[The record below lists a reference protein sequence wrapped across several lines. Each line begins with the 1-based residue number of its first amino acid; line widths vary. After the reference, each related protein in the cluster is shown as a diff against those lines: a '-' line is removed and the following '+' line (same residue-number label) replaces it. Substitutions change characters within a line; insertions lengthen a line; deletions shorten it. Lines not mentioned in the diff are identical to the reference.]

1 MTLTKRLLLLALISV
16 LPAIVM
22 WTYTEVSLRR
32 AREAEVNDIV
42 MRQARVAGSEIERIF
57 DGIHSLLIAVD
68 EAPSIRSFV
77 TPACSSYLHSL
88 QEKVPYLM
96 AFVALDLEGRVRCV
110 HGPLPGGDYRFN
122 NRPYFRD
129 AVRTEGF
136 VVGTY
141 TPEFTE
147 GGIGAHPV
155 LPLALPI
162 RDDDGR
168 ITGVIATALDL
179 RWLNQKLKER
189 VIPADGSV
197 TVADRNGIIL
207 AREPLPERFIGTR
220 IPEPFM
226 KYVNDAEMGSFE
238 TVSQDGVKRI
248 LGYIPLNLP
257 PKDLYISAG
266 LSSKAAF
273 VTINRAANRG
283 FMLIA
288 AGLILSLSVSWLLS
302 RAFITRPFEMMT
314 DAVRAWR
321 RGNYLARIDLP
332 GSPGE
337 LGLLANAFNDLMD
350 DVAERQKALQ
360 ASEERA
366 RLALEAGHMGTWW
379 YDHVKGV
386 GGWSSQAALLLGL
399 PPERTTVTVSEWR
412 ELVHP
417 DDVDEVFEK
426 LRNAVSGDG
435 DYEDE
440 YRVQHSSGEIRWI
453 SAKGRV
459 FFNSARKPVYFVGIF
474 QDITARKRAEDQQRF
489 LLDELN
495 HRVKNTLTTV
505 QSIATQTLR
514 SATGPASFKEAFEG
528 RLLALSKTHDLLTRN
543 SWREADLH
551 DLAKQELAPYRK
563 SHDDRVVVDG
573 PAVNLPARY
582 AINLGLVLHELV
594 TNAAKYGALSSPS
607 GHVAL
612 TWSIVDHSDRPP
624 QLRLHWSES
633 GGPPVEKPTSGLRL
647 AAHSPQHRGRAR
659 RLHRHQLR
667 ARGRVLRRLGAPA
680 GADYRSMKDSRR
692 SRRGP

>member
-42 MRQARVAGSEIERIF
+42 IRQARVAGSEIERIF
-57 DGIHSLLIAVD
+57 DGIESLLIAVD
-68 EAPSIRSFV
+68 EAPSIRTFS
-77 TPACSSYLHSL
+77 TPSCSAYLRSL
-88 QEKVPYLM
+88 QLKVPYLL
-96 AFVALDLEGRVRCV
+96 AFVALDLEGRVRCQ
-110 HGPLPGGDYRFN
+110 HAQLPGGDLRFS
-122 NRPYFRD
+122 NRSYFQD
-129 AVRTEGF
+129 VLRTQGF
-136 VVGTY
+136 VVGIY

-179 RWLNQKLKER
+179 RWLDQKLKER
-189 VIPADGSV
+189 VIPAGGSV
-197 TVADRNGIIL
+197 TIADRNGIIL
-207 AREPLPERFIGTR
+207 AREPFPERFIGTR

-226 KYVNDAEMGSFE
+226 RYVNDTNIGSFE
-238 TVSQDGVKRI
+238 TVSQDGVRRI
-248 LGYIPLNLP
+248 IGYIPLGLP
-257 PKDLYISAG
+257 PRDLYISAG

-273 VTINRAANRG
+273 ETINRAATRG

-288 AGLILSLSVSWLLS
+288 AGLVLSLSLSWLLS
-302 RAFITRPFEMMT
+302 RAFITRPFDIMT

-337 LGLLANAFNDLMD
+337 LGVLAHAFNDLMD

-379 YDHVKGV
+379 YDHVRGT

-399 PPERTTVTVSEWR
+399 PSERTAVSIAEWR

-417 DDVDEVFEK
+417 DDVDEVFDR
-426 LRNAVSGDG
+426 LRGAVLGDG
-435 DYEDE
+435 EYEDE
-440 YRVQHSSGEIRWI
+440 YRVRHPDGEVRWI
-453 SAKGRV
+453 NSKGRV

-474 QDITARKRAEDQQRF
+474 QDVTARKQAEDQQRF

-495 HRVKNTLTTV
+495 HRVKNTLATV
-505 QSIATQTLR
+505 QSIAAQTLR
-514 SATGPASFKEAFEG
+514 SASSPAAFRDAFEG

-543 SWREADLH
+543 SWRDADLH
-551 DLAKQELAPYRK
+551 ELAKQELAPYRRNN
-563 SHDDRVVVDG
+563 DERVLIEG
-573 PAVNLPARY
+573 PAVDLPPRY

-594 TNAAKYGALSSPS
+594 TNAAKYGALSMPS
-607 GHVAL
+607 GHVKL
-612 TWSIVDHSDRPP
+612 TWTIVRHPDQPA

-633 GGPPVEKPTSGLRL
+633 GGPPVEKPKHQGFGSRL
-647 AAHSPQHRGRAR
+647 IR
-659 RLHRHQLR
+659 RSIEGEL
-667 ARGRVLRRLGAPA
+667 AGYIVINFAPA
-680 GADYRSMKDSRR
+680 GMSYDVSVPLPGK
-692 SRRGP
+692 

>member
-110 HGPLPGGDYRFN
+110 HGPLPGGDHRFN

-633 GGPPVEKPTSGLRL
+633 GGPPVEKPKRQGFGSRL
-647 AAHSPQHRGRAR
+647 I
-659 RLHRHQLR
+659 
-667 ARGRVLRRLGAPA
+667 
-680 GADYRSMKDSRR
+680 RR
-692 SRRGP
+692 SIEGELAGYIVINFAPVGVSYDVSVPLPAQTIAA

>member
-42 MRQARVAGSEIERIF
+42 IRQARVAGSEIERIF
-57 DGIHSLLIAVD
+57 DGIESLLIAVD
-68 EAPSIRSFV
+68 EAPSIRTFS
-77 TPACSSYLHSL
+77 TPSCSAYLRSL
-88 QEKVPYLM
+88 QLKVPYLL
-96 AFVALDLEGRVRCV
+96 AFVALDLEGRVRCQ
-110 HGPLPGGDYRFN
+110 HAQLPGGDLRFS
-122 NRPYFRD
+122 NRSYFQD
-129 AVRTEGF
+129 VLRTQGF
-136 VVGTY
+136 VVGIY

-162 RDDDGR
+162 RDDGR

-179 RWLNQKLKER
+179 RWLDQKLKER
-189 VIPADGSV
+189 VIPAGGSV
-197 TVADRNGIIL
+197 TIADRNGIIL
-207 AREPLPERFIGTR
+207 AREPFPERFIGTR

-226 KYVNDAEMGSFE
+226 RYVNDTNIGSFE
-238 TVSQDGVKRI
+238 TVSQDGVRRI
-248 LGYIPLNLP
+248 IGYIPLGLP
-257 PKDLYISAG
+257 PRDLYISAG

-273 VTINRAANRG
+273 ETINRAATRG

-288 AGLILSLSVSWLLS
+288 AGLVLSLSLSWLLS
-302 RAFITRPFEMMT
+302 RAFITRPFDIMT

-337 LGLLANAFNDLMD
+337 LGVLAHAFNDLMD

-379 YDHVKGV
+379 YDHVRGT

-399 PPERTTVTVSEWR
+399 PSERTAVSIAEWR

-417 DDVDEVFEK
+417 DDVDEVFDR
-426 LRNAVSGDG
+426 LRGAVLGDG
-435 DYEDE
+435 EYEDE
-440 YRVQHSSGEIRWI
+440 YRVRHPDGEVRWI
-453 SAKGRV
+453 NSKGRV

-474 QDITARKRAEDQQRF
+474 QDVTARKQAEDQQRF

-495 HRVKNTLTTV
+495 HRVKNTLATV
-505 QSIATQTLR
+505 QSIAAQTLR
-514 SATGPASFKEAFEG
+514 SASSPAAFRDAFEG

-543 SWREADLH
+543 SWRDADLH
-551 DLAKQELAPYRK
+551 ELAKQELAPYRRNN
-563 SHDDRVVVDG
+563 DERVLIEG
-573 PAVNLPARY
+573 PAVDLPPRY

-594 TNAAKYGALSSPS
+594 TNAAKYGALSMPS
-607 GHVAL
+607 GHVKL
-612 TWSIVDHSDRPP
+612 TWTIVRHPDRPA

-633 GGPPVEKPTSGLRL
+633 GGPPVEKPKHQGFGSRL
-647 AAHSPQHRGRAR
+647 IR
-659 RLHRHQLR
+659 RSIEGEL
-667 ARGRVLRRLGAPA
+667 AGYIVINFAPA
-680 GADYRSMKDSRR
+680 GMSYDVSVPLPGR
-692 SRRGP
+692 